1 MLVNGRCP
9 DKLDLRRVERV
20 LVAVLELQ
28 REALSGVERAV
39 RTREMHVPDALLG
52 VLYLQRQN
60 TFVIFLYVLRLPLE
74 PHVKLR
80 RC

>member
-52 VLYLQRQN
+52 VLYLQSQY
-60 TFVIFLYVLRLPLE
+60 TFVVFLYVLRLPLE
-74 PHVKLR
+74 PHVELR
-80 RC
+80 